1 MFREMRRIR
10 QQAAREECEQILRK
24 APRGVLAVLG
34 DDDYPY
40 AVPLDFAYEE
50 GHIYFHCAKAG
61 HKLDAVRRHEKVSF
75 CVLNEGER
83 EAGDWWYHF
92 TSVIVFGRIREI
104 EDSAEKDRCL
114 RLIGGKYFPSAD
126 YLEDEMRSAPNAV
139 ILDLRID
146 HMTGKKVR
154 EK

>member
-1 MFREMRRIR
+1 M
-10 QQAAREECEQILRK
+10 
-24 APRGVLAVLG
+24 
-34 DDDYPY
+34 
-40 AVPLDFAYEE
+40 PLDFAFEE

-75 CVLNEGER
+75 CVLNEGEQ

-104 EDSAEKDRCL
+104 AEPAEKDRCL
-114 RLIGGKYFPSAD
+114 RLIGSKYFPSAE

-139 ILDLRID
+139 ILDLQID

>member
-10 QQAAREECEQILRK
+10 QQAAGEVCEQVLRK

-92 TSVIVFGRIREI
+92 TSVIVFGRILEI
-104 EDSAEKDRCL
+104 TEPAEKDRCL
-114 RLIGGKYFPSAD
+114 RLIGSKYFPSAE

-139 ILDLRID
+139 ILDLQID

>member
-1 MFREMRRIR
+1 
-10 QQAAREECEQILRK
+10 
-24 APRGVLAVLG
+24 
-34 DDDYPY
+34 
-40 AVPLDFAYEE
+40 
-50 GHIYFHCAKAG
+50 
-61 HKLDAVRRHEKVSF
+61 
-75 CVLNEGER
+75 
-83 EAGDWWYHF
+83 
-92 TSVIVFGRIREI
+92 VIAFGRIREI
-104 EDSAEKDRCL
+104 AEPAEKDRCL